1 MSSMSYHLPDSRND
15 AQNLDR
21 HDILAHARQAFDVEA
36 GVTYL
41 VGHSLGPASHN
52 SLDAIEQAA
61 RYDWR
66 RGLVRSWNEAGWFDL
81 AETTGRQLSRLI
93 GAKEGEVLVADSV
106 SSNLFKLAAAAKAIA
121 ASPLLIVEADEF
133 PTDQYILESLAGLSG
148 RDFRR
153 AEPGAGLDALRESGG
168 TLVRSLV
175 NYRTSEVRDMAGEE
189 KIAAEA
195 GGVIIWDLSHA
206 TGVIEIHAARNGARL
221 ATGCTYKYLNGG
233 PGAPGFVYVRA
244 DLQDAMANPL
254 AGWMGH
260 ARPFA
265 FEAGYAPA
273 PGIRRFANG
282 TPPILSLAALSGAL
296 EAFEALDIALVAEKA
311 RILGD
316 FVTQRAVEMGLD
328 VASPLDAMRRGGHVS
343 LRHPN
348 AHEIVQAL
356 AARKILTDFR
366 TPDTMRMGLSPLFL
380 RFTDL
385 WDAMA
390 ALEDILKTKAWDK
403 PDYHKRQAVT

>member
-1 MSSMSYHLPDSRND
+1 MSYHLPESRSD

-21 HDILAHARQAFDVEA
+21 HDILAHARQAFDLEG

-41 VGHSLGPASHN
+41 VGHSLGPASHT
-52 SLDAIEQAA
+52 SLDALEQAA

-81 AETTGRQLSRLI
+81 AQTTGRQLARLI
-93 GAKEGEVLVADSV
+93 GAGEGEVLVADSV
-106 SSNLFKLAAAAKAIA
+106 SANLFKLAAGARTLAR
-121 ASPLLIVEADEF
+121 SPALIVEADEF
-133 PTDQYILESLAGLSG
+133 PTDQYVIESLAGLSG
-148 RDFRR
+148 RDFVR
-153 AEPGAGLDALRESGG
+153 AEPGTGLDRLGETGG

-175 NYRTSEVRDMAGEE
+175 NYRTSEVRDMAAEE
-189 KIAAEA
+189 RAASAA

-206 TGVIEIHAARNGARL
+206 TGVIEVHCGRDGARL
-221 ATGCTYKYLNGG
+221 AAGCTYKYLNGG
-233 PGAPGFVYVRA
+233 PGAPGFAYVRE
-244 DLQDAMANPL
+244 DLQAGMDNPL

-265 FEAGYAPA
+265 FEPSYEAT
-273 PGIRRFANG
+273 PGIRRLANG

-296 EAFEALDIALVAEKA
+296 EAFESLDVSLVAEKA
-311 RILGD
+311 RVLGD
-316 FVTQRAVEMGLD
+316 FVTRRALELGLD
-328 VASPLDAMRRGGHVS
+328 VASPIDGGRRGGHVS

-366 TPDTMRMGLSPLFL
+366 TPDTLRLGLSPLFL
-380 RFTDL
+380 RFTDV

-390 ALEDILKTKAWDK
+390 ALEDILRTKAWDK
-403 PDYHKRQAVT
+403 PEFRKRQTVT